1 MNYGIS
7 ILFRA
12 IPLAMAVFC
21 FGYGAFIYGYG
32 DAGNRLVAGPVVF
45 SLGMICIA
53 LFCTA
58 ATIIRQIIHTY
69 NEATKYVLPVVGYL
83 AAIITIVGGI
93 CIFNA
98 ATTTSAFVAGSVFY
112 WPETGNDHSRNRH
125 FLYRMDMGVHPVKQ
139 QSLSSCLFCSRSCD
153 GRARMYLYQSDCIG
167 SNHSPS
173 GPERL
178 FGKRT

>member
-83 AAIITIVGGI
+83 AAVITIIGGI
-93 CIFNA
+93 CIFNG
-98 ATTTSAFVAGSVFY
+98 ATTTSSFVAGHVITGVGFITACVATAATSSTRFSLIPANAKR
-112 WPETGNDHSRNRH
+112 PETK
-125 FLYRMDMGVHPVKQ
+125 FLRE
-139 QSLSSCLFCSRSCD
+139 LFLLVRDGHWSFSRSSFLVLHGYGHLSC
-153 GRARMYLYQSDCIG
+153 
-167 SNHSPS
+167 
-173 GPERL
+173 
-178 FGKRT
+178 

>member
-12 IPLAMAVFC
+12 IPLAMALFC

-32 DAGNRLVAGPVVF
+32 DAGNRVVAGPVVF

-69 NEATKYVLPVVGYL
+69 NETTKYILPIVGYL
-83 AAIITIVGGI
+83 AALINRCRIYHGLRSY
-93 CIFNA
+93 CRYL
-98 ATTTSAFVAGSVFY
+98 FY
-112 WPETGNDHSRNRH
+112 PI
-125 FLYRMDMGVHPVKQ
+125 
-139 QSLSSCLFCSRSCD
+139 LFD
-153 GRARMYLYQSDCIG
+153 
-167 SNHSPS
+167 S
-173 GPERL
+173 GKL
-178 FGKRT
+178 

>member
-12 IPLAMAVFC
+12 IPLAMALFC

-32 DAGNRLVAGPVVF
+32 DAGNRVVAGPVVF

-69 NEATKYVLPVVGYL
+69 NEILLSAKTQK
-83 AAIITIVGGI
+83 GI
-93 CIFNA
+93 NIP
-98 ATTTSAFVAGSVFY
+98 
-112 WPETGNDHSRNRH
+112 PEA
-125 FLYRMDMGVHPVKQ
+125 L
-139 QSLSSCLFCSRSCD
+139 
-153 GRARMYLYQSDCIG
+153 
-167 SNHSPS
+167 
-173 GPERL
+173 
-178 FGKRT
+178 